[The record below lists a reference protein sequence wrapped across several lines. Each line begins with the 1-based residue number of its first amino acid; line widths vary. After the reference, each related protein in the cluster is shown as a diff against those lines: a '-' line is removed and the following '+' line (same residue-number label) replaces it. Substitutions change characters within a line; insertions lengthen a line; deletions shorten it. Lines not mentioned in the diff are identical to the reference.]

1 MITAGKVDMIT
12 ANRIDPQCITYSQMN
27 LIFNA
32 RTLYRRLATW
42 TRAYMIS
49 RYLGMG
55 TSDELFGRLYY
66 ESLDIGNKLSII
78 IGRENAEKYSQLL
91 SQFVI
96 ALRDLISAQ
105 IAGDT
110 AGMETNLSLL
120 YQNAEER
127 ENFLI
132 SINPYWRWTETEM
145 ENPLATYLRY
155 TLEEANTL
163 ASHDYTKDI
172 EVFDRLLTSADR
184 LGDVLADGLYD
195 YLTSG
200 IPNPYPLPPGI
211 HCITYEEMND
221 IYRVRMVWYD
231 LVTWVRYYMLSRY
244 LGIGNPE
251 ETLARLRQVAT
262 EFVEA
267 MKHIFGDRVPED
279 YLQLFQTYISL
290 IEELITAQIEDNID
304 EMNRVTQLLYQN
316 ADERAA
322 AIASILPDY
331 WDEED
336 WRTRLYGNLRSTI
349 DESTTFLT
357 QDYTRNI
364 DIFSRLLDQSENTGN
379 YLTQGLFQYLE
390 QRT

>member
-1 MITAGKVDMIT
+1 MIKT
-12 ANRIDPQCITYSQMN
+12 NRLDPQCITYSQMN
-27 LIFNA
+27 LVFNA

-49 RYLGMG
+49 RYLGLS

-66 ESLDIGNKLSII
+66 ESLDLGNKMSII
-78 IGRENAEKYSQLL
+78 IGRENAEKYSQLV

-110 AGMETNLSLL
+110 AGMESNLALL

-127 ENFLI
+127 EAFLI
-132 SINPYWRWTETEM
+132 SITPYWRWSETEI
-145 ENPLATYLRY
+145 ENPLETYLRY
-155 TLEEANTL
+155 TLEEANSL

-172 EVFDRLLTSADR
+172 EVFDRLLSSADR

-200 IPNPYPLPPGI
+200 APNPSPLPPGVY
-211 HCITYEEMND
+211 CITYEEMNE
-221 IYRVRMVWYD
+221 IYRIRMVWYD

-251 ETLARLRQVAT
+251 STLNRLNQVTA
-262 EFVEA
+262 EFVAA
-267 MKHIFGDRVPED
+267 MQHFFGKNVPED
-279 YLQLFQTYISL
+279 YLQLFQDYISL
-290 IEELITAQIEDNID
+290 IEQLITAQMEDNVD

-316 ADERAA
+316 ADQRAA
-322 AIASILPDY
+322 AIASILPHY
-331 WDEED
+331 WDEEE

-349 DESTTFLT
+349 DESTTFLS

-390 QRT
+390 QKV